1 MTNIKKRYAA
11 KIGKKAW
18 NKLHNHIEQI
28 HLSRSVAEK
37 NKRIKY
43 VLKQWLDG
51 DFNKW
56 QIYHNEPGYANT
68 NSNIESFN
76 AAIKRD
82 FFKRR
87 RMTVIG
93 AVYKLEEIIK
103 YYSIDDRA
111 FHADPK
117 YVEKLNDFSLTKK
130 LEDFKVLP
138 NHCVSICS
146 SITSEKYIIR
156 VKDKSCSCSFWLKKK
171 ICVHSLAWSN
181 LNDLDWF
188 GSGYSGKAKTFY
200 NKAKRGAKKGGRVKN
215 SELAYIR
222 GD

>member
-56 QIYHNEPGYANT
+56 QIYQK
-68 NSNIESFN
+68 F
-76 AAIKRD
+76 
-82 FFKRR
+82 
-87 RMTVIG
+87 
-93 AVYKLEEIIK
+93 EEIIK

-130 LEDFKVLP
+130 PEDFKVLP
-138 NHCVSICS
+138 NHCV
-146 SITSEKYIIR
+146 
-156 VKDKSCSCSFWLKKK
+156 
-171 ICVHSLAWSN
+171 
-181 LNDLDWF
+181 
-188 GSGYSGKAKTFY
+188 
-200 NKAKRGAKKGGRVKN
+200 
-215 SELAYIR
+215 
-222 GD
+222 